1 MTRPLLESLIREI
14 LAEAEK
20 LKPRPPG
27 YEEALRDT
35 ERTNQSIADE
45 FGVSEPTVRKDRKA
59 LGVEPRPRGGPY
71 NKKVRPPGYEEAL
84 RDTTRSIKRIAAD
97 FGLVS
102 RTVHNDRIDR
112 GIVTGRETGRP
123 GSARPRPPG
132 YEEALRDAEKTAQS
146 IADEFGFESTTVYR
160 DRADRGIVTGRELG
174 PGGSARPRPPGYD
187 EALRDT
193 ERSSRSIASQFGL
206 AYVTVRK
213 DRKDRGI
220 VTGRELGPR
229 ASGSPQV
236 YEEDPEEEELTYDD
250 VLWDLTRSDQQVANM
265 FGVSP
270 RKVANDR
277 QRLGIL

>member
-1 MTRPLLESLIREI
+1 MAKSLLESLIREI

-35 ERTNQSIADE
+35 ERTNQGIADD

-71 NKKVRPPGYEEAL
+71 NKKMRPPGYEEAL

-146 IADEFGFESTTVYR
+146 IADEFGFESTTVRR
-160 DRADRGIVTGRELG
+160 DRI
-174 PGGSARPRPPGYD
+174 
-187 EALRDT
+187 
-193 ERSSRSIASQFGL
+193 
-206 AYVTVRK
+206 K
-213 DRKDRGI
+213 RGI

-236 YEEDPEEEELTYDD
+236 YEEDPEEEALTYDD
-250 VLWDLTRSDQQVANM
+250 VLWDLTRSDQQVADM

-270 RKVANDR
+270 RKVADDR
-277 QRLGIL
+277 ARLEIV